1 MFQKVLGDE
10 NRNYTSKVH
19 LRGLREIE
27 SLVTINYELR
37 MMNYFATVARGLETL
52 AAQELE
58 QLGANSV
65 EPGFC
70 GVAFEGDRT
79 LLYRV
84 NLWARLP
91 FRILVNIHDFPCL
104 DAKDLYRGI
113 QTIDWQNYVTPD
125 MTLAV
130 NVTGKNDRLNH
141 SHFTSLQVKN
151 AIVDQQQEKLGERSN
166 VELHE
171 PDVRINVHIERDFCT
186 VKLDSS
192 GNSLHRRGYRPA
204 VGTAPLKESLASAL
218 IQLSGWQPNQM
229 FYDPLCG
236 SGTLPLEAS
245 LKALNIAPGLF
256 RDCFGFENWLD
267 FDLPLLEK
275 LLQEAKDSQLDNLTA
290 PIWGSDRDENVIEQA
305 INNAQNCG
313 VDNHIWFSQ
322 MELADVVAPGD
333 SGILLCN
340 PPYGERLGR
349 DSDLGAF
356 YKLLGDVLKQRFKGW
371 TAFVLSGNKELSQSI
386 GLKSSQRMAV
396 YNGTIPCQLMKYE
409 LY

>member
-1 MFQKVLGDE
+1 
-10 NRNYTSKVH
+10 
-19 LRGLREIE
+19 
-27 SLVTINYELR
+27 
-37 MMNYFATVARGLETL
+37 MNQYFATVARGLETL

-58 QLGANSV
+58 QLGAHSV

-91 FRILVNIHDFPCL
+91 FRILVNIHQFTCL

-113 QTIDWQNYVTPD
+113 QTIDWQNYLTPD

-141 SHFTSLQVKN
+141 SHFTSLQIKN
-151 AIVDQQQEKLGERSN
+151 AIVDQQQENLGERSN

-171 PDVRINVHIERDFCT
+171 PDVRVNVHIERDFCT

-204 VGTAPLKESLASAL
+204 VGAAPLKESLAAAL
-218 IQLSGWQPNQM
+218 IQLSGWQPDQM

-267 FDLPLLEK
+267 FDLSLLEK
-275 LLQEAKDSQLDNLTA
+275 LLQEAKDSQLDTLTA
-290 PIWGSDRDENVIEQA
+290 PIWGSDRDEKIIEQA

-313 VDNHIWFSQ
+313 VDNHVWFSQ
-322 MELADVVAPGD
+322 MELADVVAPAD
-333 SGILLCN
+333 SGILFCN

-386 GLKSSQRMAV
+386 GLKSSQRIAV
-396 YNGTIPCQLMKYE
+396 YNGTLPCQLMKYE

>member
-1 MFQKVLGDE
+1 
-10 NRNYTSKVH
+10 
-19 LRGLREIE
+19 
-27 SLVTINYELR
+27 
-37 MMNYFATVARGLETL
+37 MNQYFATVARGLEAL

-58 QLGANSV
+58 QLGAHAV
-65 EPGFC
+65 ETGFC
-70 GVAFEGDRT
+70 GVAFAGDRH

-91 FRILVNIHDFPCL
+91 FRILMKLRDFPCQ

-113 QTIDWQNYVTPD
+113 QTIDWEEYLTPE

-130 NVTGKNDRLNH
+130 NATGKNDQLNH
-141 SHFTSLQVKN
+141 THFTALQVKN
-151 AIVDQQQEKLGERSN
+151 AIIDQQQEIFGDRSD
-166 VELHE
+166 VETE
-171 PDVRINVHIERDFCT
+171 TPDVRINVHIEQDSCT
-186 VKLDSS
+186 LSLDSS
-192 GNSLHRRGYRPA
+192 GDSLHRRGYRPA
-204 VGTAPLKESLASAL
+204 VGAAPLKESLASAL
-218 IQLSGWQPNQM
+218 IQLSDWQPEQM

-245 LKALNIAPGLF
+245 LRALNIAPGLF
-256 RDCFGFENWLD
+256 RDRFGFETWRD
-267 FDLPLLEK
+267 FDPSLLAK
-275 LLQEAKDSQLDNLTA
+275 LIQEAESSRQDALPV
-290 PIWGSDRDENVIEQA
+290 PIWGSDRNANVIEQA
-305 INNAQNCG
+305 TTNAKNCG
-313 VDNHIWFSQ
+313 VDENVWFSQ
-322 MELADVVAPGD
+322 IDLADVVAPAD
-333 SGILLCN
+333 SGVLFCN

-386 GLKSSQRMAV
+386 GLKSSQRFSI

>member
-1 MFQKVLGDE
+1 
-10 NRNYTSKVH
+10 
-19 LRGLREIE
+19 
-27 SLVTINYELR
+27 
-37 MMNYFATVARGLETL
+37 MNQYFATVARGLESL

-58 QLGANSV
+58 QLGAHSV

-91 FRILVNIHDFPCL
+91 FRILVNIHEFPCL
-104 DAKDLYRGI
+104 DTKDLYCGV
-113 QTIDWQNYVTPD
+113 QSIDWQNYLTPD

-151 AIVDQQQEKLGERSN
+151 AIVDQQKENLGERSN
-166 VELHE
+166 VELHN
-171 PDVRINVHIERDFCT
+171 PDVRVNVHIERDSCT

-204 VGTAPLKESLASAL
+204 VGAAPLKESLAAAL
-218 IQLSGWQPNQM
+218 IQLSGWQPDQM

-256 RDCFGFENWLD
+256 RESFGFENWLD
-267 FDLPLLEK
+267 FDLSLLEK
-275 LLQEAKDSQLDNLTA
+275 LLQEAKDSQLDTLPA
-290 PIWGSDRDENVIEQA
+290 PIWGSDRDENIIEQA

-313 VDNHIWFSQ
+313 VDNHVWFSQ
-322 MELADVVAPGD
+322 MELADVVAPAD
-333 SGILLCN
+333 SGILFCN

-386 GLKSSQRMAV
+386 GLKSSQRIAV
-396 YNGTIPCQLMKYE
+396 YNGTLPCQLMKYE

>member
-1 MFQKVLGDE
+1 
-10 NRNYTSKVH
+10 
-19 LRGLREIE
+19 
-27 SLVTINYELR
+27 
-37 MMNYFATVARGLETL
+37 MNQYFATVARGLETL

-58 QLGANSV
+58 QLGAHSV
-65 EPGFC
+65 ESGFC

-91 FRILVNIHDFPCL
+91 FRILVNIHEFPCL

-113 QTIDWQNYVTPD
+113 QTIDWQNYLTPE

-151 AIVDQQQEKLGERSN
+151 AIVDQQKENLGERSN

-171 PDVRINVHIERDFCT
+171 PDVRVNVHIERDFCT

-204 VGTAPLKESLASAL
+204 VGAAPLKESLAAAL
-218 IQLSGWQPNQM
+218 IQLSGWQPDQM

-256 RDCFGFENWLD
+256 RESFGFENWLD
-267 FDLPLLEK
+267 FDLSLLEE
-275 LLQEAKDSQLDNLTA
+275 LLQEAKDSQLDSLSA
-290 PIWGSDRDENVIEQA
+290 PIWGSDRDENIIEQA

-313 VDNHIWFSQ
+313 VDNHVWFSQ
-322 MELADVVAPGD
+322 MELADVVAPAD
-333 SGILLCN
+333 SGILFCN

-386 GLKSSQRMAV
+386 GLKSSQRIAV
-396 YNGTIPCQLMKYE
+396 YNGALPCQLMKYE